1 MIGRRAGPAQ
11 AAKCLGWFGLVFG
24 LSGALAVA
32 LNISIT
38 GWGFV
43 ALAASAV
50 FWIVSAALTRNT
62 PLALTQVG
70 FFFLHLLAVWRWLL

>member
-1 MIGRRAGPAQ
+1 MTNRRAGPAR
-11 AAKCLGWFGLVFG
+11 AASSLGWFGLAFG

-32 LNISIT
+32 LNVSVT

-43 ALAASAV
+43 ALTASAIFWIASAV
-50 FWIVSAALTRNT
+50 LTSNT

-70 FFFLHLLAVWRWLL
+70 FLLLHLLAVWRWLL